1 MCCVLIK
8 ALAADGDSLGYTL
21 FNNLN
26 LNMYTFSNNLQFNDS

>member
-8 ALAADGDSLGYTL
+8 ALTADGDTLQYAL

-26 LNMYTFSNNLQFNDS
+26 LNIYTFSNNLQFSDS